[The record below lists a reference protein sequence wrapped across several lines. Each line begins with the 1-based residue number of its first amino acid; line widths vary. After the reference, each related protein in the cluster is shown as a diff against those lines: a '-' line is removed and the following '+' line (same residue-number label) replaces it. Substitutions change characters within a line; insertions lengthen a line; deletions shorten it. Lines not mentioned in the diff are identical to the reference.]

1 LRVVGRRLCE
11 WPPQFGDASPHRGL
25 WHASEVEGRRV
36 KCRQHVGLQLSE
48 RVRVVLSE
56 RVRVVVAHVPDRQVP
71 PHPLAKGFLI
81 DGRGRIAGGEDG
93 AEGAAEGGELVPS
106 AEVHAGD
113 AWPQGVRRSLAAGPA
128 SRSGETG
135 VDEAWRDR
143 QPEATLQVVGSLS
156 VHPPAVGG
164 LGRLDCHRCRS
175 SRLAVW
181 PRGVTGRA
189 RRRACRVMGVVPGQS
204 GSHAEPAEGVEDRR
218 ALRPKRVGHRSEVGL
233 AGVDLHALRGER
245 AGEQVESFGD
255 PCAPGTA
262 IRGRG
267 VGKVALE
274 RGEPLV
280 RSHQAMFG

>member
-1 LRVVGRRLCE
+1 
-11 WPPQFGDASPHRGL
+11 
-25 WHASEVEGRRV
+25 
-36 KCRQHVGLQLSE
+36 
-48 RVRVVLSE
+48 
-56 RVRVVVAHVPDRQVP
+56 
-71 PHPLAKGFLI
+71 
-81 DGRGRIAGGEDG
+81 
-93 AEGAAEGGELVPS
+93 
-106 AEVHAGD
+106 
-113 AWPQGVRRSLAAGPA
+113 
-128 SRSGETG
+128 
-135 VDEAWRDR
+135 
-143 QPEATLQVVGSLS
+143 
-156 VHPPAVGG
+156 
-164 LGRLDCHRCRS
+164 
-175 SRLAVW
+175 
-181 PRGVTGRA
+181 
-189 RRRACRVMGVVPGQS
+189 MGVVPGQS